1 MNVPE
6 DRRYTDQ
13 HEWVK
18 AVDGGVRVGITD
30 YAQDALGDV
39 VFVDLPETGRE
50 ITAGESIA
58 EVESTKSVA
67 EIYAPL
73 TLTRG
78 IDELSGV
85 LRRTDAAYRICRGL
99 NEAVAPQSVRFAI
112 VRSDIDVAVNSK
124 NAAQMDGKAFHSG
137 KQTAQRD
144 DAQIVSQPRRS
155 SIEPIG
161 IQRDSRLA
169 TELLNQ

>member
-18 AVDGGVRVGITD
+18 AVDGGFRVGITD

-39 VFVDLPETGRE
+39 VFVDLPDTGRE
-50 ITAGESIA
+50 VTEGETIA

-73 TLTRG
+73 AGT
-78 IDELSGV
+78 I
-85 LRRTDAAYRICRGL
+85 TD
-99 NEAVAPQSVRFAI
+99 V
-112 VRSDIDVAVNSK
+112 
-124 NAAQMDGKAFHSG
+124 NAALGDTPELINTDPYEAGWFLVIAPTDDGALE
-137 KQTAQRD
+137 QLL
-144 DAQIVSQPRRS
+144 DADGYRA
-155 SIEPIG
+155 
-161 IQRDSRLA
+161 L
-169 TELLNQ
+169 TE